1 MGDEKVEETKAMRIL
16 VLQEKIEGKR
26 SKQGKNVRFDKRREQ
41 SLKRESSN
49 KIKDN
54 QPLG

>member
-1 MGDEKVEETKAMRIL
+1 MGDEKAEETKAMRRL
-16 VLQEKIEGKR
+16 VLQEKIEGQR
-26 SKQGKNVRFDKRREQ
+26 SKQGKNIRFNKRREQ
-41 SLKRESSN
+41 ILKRESSN